1 MRPDESPGEDERVED
16 GPEAIQV
23 LVIRSNKLYLPRAVR
38 DAFDLHNGDKVV
50 VYSDKGQI
58 SIKVIR
64 RFKVSDTS

>member
-1 MRPDESPGEDERVED
+1 MRSDESPGEDERVED

-23 LVIRSNKLYLPRAVR
+23 LVIRSNKLYLLRAVR

-50 VYSDKGQI
+50 VYNDKGQI